1 VLEHTHTD
9 TEGRN
14 SDSDWER
21 RMNGGR
27 GRKGYRDREREGE
40 SNEGI
45 GRVVRKRERV
55 RRKYWGGLDCEE
67 REVVDRCKEGLEERD

>member
-27 GRKGYRDREREGE
+27 GRKGYRDRESPMKG
-40 SNEGI
+40 
-45 GRVVRKRERV
+45 
-55 RRKYWGGLDCEE
+55 
-67 REVVDRCKEGLEERD
+67 